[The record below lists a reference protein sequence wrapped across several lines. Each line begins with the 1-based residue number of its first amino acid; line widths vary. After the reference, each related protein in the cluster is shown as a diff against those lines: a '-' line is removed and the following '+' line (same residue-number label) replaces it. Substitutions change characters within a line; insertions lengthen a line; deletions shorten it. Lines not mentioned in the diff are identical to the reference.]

1 MTESPI
7 RLLLSDVDGTLVT
20 TDKVLTP
27 ETVRAVTQ
35 LRDHDVMFSITSARP
50 PRGFSMFVDPL
61 GLAVPLGAFNGGLMV
76 QPDMSPIN
84 ELPIDS
90 SIVEPILDS
99 LHSSGVSIWVYQN
112 TDWFVLDLDGPHVA
126 HESDVVQFRPTKIKS
141 FDDVRSDVVKIVGV
155 SDDPAVIARGREA
168 VSGFDISATTSQTYY
183 LDVTNP
189 AANKG
194 SVVEFLA
201 QYLSIDV
208 ASIATIGDAG
218 NDVAMFQRSGLSIA
232 MGNAPDDIKSEALH
246 VTASHDDNG
255 FASAITDFILPRV
268 SPRRLS

>member
-1 MTESPI
+1 MTDAPI
-7 RLLLSDVDGTLVT
+7 RLLLSDVDGTLIT
-20 TDKVLTP
+20 TDKVLTT
-27 ETVRAVTQ
+27 ETVRAVEQ
-35 LRDHDVMFSITSARP
+35 LREHDVMFSITSARP

-61 GLAVPLGAFNGGLMV
+61 GLVAPLGAFNGGLMV
-76 QPDMSPIN
+76 RPDMSPIS

-90 SIVEPILDS
+90 SIVESVIEALR
-99 LHSSGVSIWVYQN
+99 SSGVSIWVYQN

-126 HESDVVQFRPTKIKS
+126 HESEVVQFRPTQITS
-141 FDDVRSDVVKIVGV
+141 FDDLRSDVVKIVGV
-155 SDDPAVIARGREA
+155 SDDPAAIARGLEA
-168 VSGFDISATTSQTYY
+168 LHEFDISATTSQTYY

-189 AANKG
+189 DANKG

-201 QYLSIDV
+201 KFLSIDV

-232 MGNAPDDIKSEALH
+232 MGNAPDVIKSKALL

-255 FASAITDFILPRV
+255 FASAVSEFILPRV
-268 SPRRLS
+268 SA